1 MRAGTFRKSG
11 RISFEYAT
19 RGETSARFCAEVPA
33 RAVNLSLR
41 MLWRAALHFAMHG
54 GLFV

>member
-11 RISFEYAT
+11 RISPEYAT
-19 RGETSARFCAEVPA
+19 RGKASARFCAEVPA

-41 MLWRAALHFAMHG
+41 MLWRTVPHFAMHG
-54 GLFV
+54 GFFV